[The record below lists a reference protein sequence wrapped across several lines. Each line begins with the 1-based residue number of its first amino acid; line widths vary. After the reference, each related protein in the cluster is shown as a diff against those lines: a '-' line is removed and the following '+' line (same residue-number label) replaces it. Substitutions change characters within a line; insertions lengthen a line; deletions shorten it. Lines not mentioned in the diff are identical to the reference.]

1 MKQIPLTF
9 VLLTGTAAAAF
20 AQSVISPQDTVNG
33 VPIGT
38 IGSDAVGA
46 LQTGTTARQSVAGL
60 LDLPAGWTSSIYDP
74 VTPTT
79 SGGAKADF
87 AANDGTNYIDI
98 NAMRLGGFP
107 STLPGNPGNYAG
119 GDGALQIF
127 ANPGGY
133 YDQGSMLDLTMS
145 NAAWNGARPGIC
157 GGADG
162 GNPFNPTGWMAANSC
177 ADMVQLYEEV
187 RNTNPRIVV
196 ASANTQQTITFTANT
211 IVLTPALTD
220 FQLSL
225 LRSHLWIA
233 TNLQDPGVNPQPP
246 VSTEQRTLW
255 TQLVGWTSN
264 PSATTLNVYDFAVP
278 GQNRPLSGGST
289 GNPIVP
295 AATSSSGASL
305 VDTTVFA
312 GRGTATI
319 AIGVPGKVFNQ
330 NWYDEFDPGN
340 TDSQIRQIAGLEM
353 DEVDNNA
360 DATRPVN
367 WTGLTIGHAKNY
379 GVPADIN
386 SYQLKVVG
394 GGAFNS
400 LVQLGGATD
409 EGHLIDTFDH
419 TTGKLGG
426 VYTLND
432 AGFLPATAAGQELLE
447 ERALLEGTTST
458 ASRFREVLYGQR
470 MVANGQGWQQAELC
484 RAGFV
489 DGAPFSTGGTPM
501 ASYCYNPVYN
511 GASVLGGVAISG
523 SGTNPGIVVTGAGT
537 TILAQP
543 RVEVAPTGL
552 TGGND
557 GLVIG
562 NQPTGSVAGFGL
574 YATAGYGN
582 NLLEIL
588 NGATPEMTLSSTGSL
603 ALGVSLASGSNGLTV
618 GTLPS
623 GHVTGFGLYAAA
635 GYGNN
640 LMEILNGATSEM
652 TLSSTGGLTLNGG
665 LIAGTVQASGGL
677 IAAATGA
684 LTLAASSCGTT
695 INDSGSTAHTFT
707 IPYASLPIGCTI
719 GVVQGGS
726 GKITVVGATSPS
738 NEVIE
743 AYSGASISA
752 GQYAT
757 LTIKVLSSATAV
769 VTTGLP

>member
-1 MKQIPLTF
+1 MKQIPLAF
-9 VLLTGTAAAAF
+9 VLLAGTTAAAF

-46 LQTGTTARQSVAGL
+46 LQTATTTRQSIAGVV
-60 LDLPAGWTSSIYDP
+60 DLPAGWTSSIYDP

-87 AANDGTNYIDI
+87 AANDGSNYIDI

-107 STLPGNPGNYAG
+107 STLTGNAGYAG
-119 GDGALQIF
+119 ADGALQIF

-145 NAAWNGARPGIC
+145 NSTWNGARPGIC

-162 GNPFNPTGWMAANSC
+162 GNPSNPTGWMAANSC
-177 ADMVQLYEEV
+177 ADMVQFYQEV

-196 ASANTQQTITFTANT
+196 ASSGTQTITFTANT

-330 NWYDEFDPGN
+330 NWYDEFDPAD
-340 TDSQIRQIAGLEM
+340 TDSQVRQIAGLEM
-353 DEVDNNA
+353 DEIDNNT

-367 WTGLTIGHAKNY
+367 WTGLTIGHAKN
-379 GVPADIN
+379 GQVPADAN

-394 GGAFNS
+394 GGAFTS

-419 TTGKLGG
+419 TTGKIGG

-432 AGFLPATAAGQELLE
+432 AGYLPTTAGALE
-447 ERALLEGTTST
+447 PVEEHTLLEGTTST
-458 ASRFREVLYGQR
+458 VNRFRELLYGQR
-470 MVANGQGWQQAELC
+470 MVAGGQGWQQAELC

-489 DGAPFSTGGTPM
+489 DGTLFSTSGTPM
-501 ASYCYNPVYN
+501 ASYCYNPIYN
-511 GASVLGGVAISG
+511 GSSVLGGVGISG
-523 SGTNPGIVVTGAGT
+523 SGTNPGIVVTGAGA

-543 RVEVAPTGL
+543 HVEVAPTGL
-552 TGGND
+552 AGGNN

-562 NQPTGSVAGFGL
+562 SQPTGSVAGFGL

-582 NLLEIL
+582 NLMEIL
-588 NGATPEMTLSSTGSL
+588 NGATAEMTLSSTGSF
-603 ALGVSLASGSNGLTV
+603 ALGGSLAGGSNGLTV
-618 GTLPS
+618 GAQPS
-623 GHVTGFGLYAAA
+623 GHVTGLGLYASA

-640 LMEILNGATSEM
+640 LMEILNGSIPEM
-652 TLSSTGGLTLNGG
+652 TLSSAGGLTINGG
-665 LIAGTVQASGGL
+665 LIAGTVQASGGP

-695 INDSGSTAHTFT
+695 INDSGSTAQTFT
-707 IPYASLPIGCTI
+707 VPYASLPIGCTI

-726 GKITVVGATSPS
+726 GKITVAGATSPS

-743 AYSGASISA
+743 AYNGAGISA

-757 LTIKVLSSATAV
+757 MTIKVLSTTTAV